1 MGGGAARN
9 QRARRGAGVA
19 AAVAIGLCALLATWG
34 TGGGPASAAATPGVT
49 STTIT
54 FGQTVPKSGPAALYG
69 QSTYGV
75 EAYFDYTNAQGGV
88 QGHKLDLISLDDK
101 YQPAVSVQLT
111 RDLLNKYHVF
121 AEVAVNGSAP
131 TEGVLTVLTP
141 ANVPLIGPQTGAT
154 PVQSVFRK
162 NLYNVWPS
170 YVTEGR
176 LLGHYAKDTLHLT
189 KIGVLYQND
198 DFGKSL
204 YDGVKDAGVQA
215 AVAISYDPS
224 QVDFAPQAEK
234 FKSAGCDGV
243 IILAI
248 PGPTITFLNAM
259 AAINYKPV
267 RLMSQVSAIPQSFSA
282 AKSEFPGSYIGAFIP
297 PLTETSNPQVKLFLD
312 SMAKYQP
319 GKPASVFAAWGWTEA
334 QVAVAGLKGIKGPIT
349 RDSYEDALNHVT
361 DLHTLGGTITYTP
374 TDHSGIKHMFMVVAR
389 NGRLEPISG
398 NGK

>member
-1 MGGGAARN
+1 MGMSFTRGGRTRPGMGLRAATL
-9 QRARRGAGVA
+9 
-19 AAVAIGLCALLATWG
+19 IGLCLLFATWG
-34 TGGGPASAAATPGVT
+34 AGRGSASAAATPGVT

-75 EAYFDYTNAQGGV
+75 DAYFAYVNDHGGV
-88 QGHKLDLISLDDK
+88 LGRRLRLISLDDK

-111 RDLLNKYHVF
+111 RDLLDKYHVF

-131 TEGVLTVLTP
+131 TEAVLTVLTP
-141 ANVPLIGPQTGAT
+141 ANVPLIGPQSGAT

-176 LLGHYAKDTLHLT
+176 LLGGYAKDTLHLS

-204 YDGVKDAGVQA
+204 YDGVKDAGVDA
-215 AVAISYDPS
+215 TVAIPYDPS
-224 QVDFAPQAEK
+224 QVDFAAQAER

-243 IILAI
+243 MILAI
-248 PGPTITFLNAM
+248 PGSTIAFLNAM
-259 AAINYKPV
+259 AAIDYKPG
-267 RLMSQVSAIPQSFSA
+267 RLMSQTSAIPQSFSA

-297 PLTETSNPQVKLFLD
+297 PLTETGNAEVRLFLD
-312 SMAKYQP
+312 SMARYEP

-334 QVAVAGLKGIKGPIT
+334 QVAVAGLRGIKGPVT
-349 RDSYEDALNHVT
+349 RDAYEAALDRLT
-361 DLHTLGGTITYTP
+361 DLQTLGGEVTYTR
-374 TDHSGIKHMFMVVAR
+374 TSHAGIQKMFMVIAKH
-389 NGRLEPISG
+389 GRLESVP
-398 NGK
+398 NE

>member
-1 MGGGAARN
+1 MA
-9 QRARRGAGVA
+9 A
-19 AAVAIGLCALLATWG
+19 AAVIGLCLLLVTWG
-34 TGGGPASAAATPGVT
+34 AGPGSASAAATPGVPSAT
-49 STTIT
+49 LT

-75 EAYFDYTNAQGGV
+75 EAYFAYINDRSGV
-88 QGHKLDLISLDDK
+88 RGRKLRLISLDDK

-111 RDLLNKYHVF
+111 RDLLDKYRVF

-131 TEGVLTVLTP
+131 TEAVLTVLTP
-141 ANVPLIGPQTGAT
+141 VNVPLIGPQSGAT

-170 YVTEGR
+170 YVTEGK
-176 LLGHYAKDTLHLT
+176 LLGKYAKDTLHLSR
-189 KIGVLYQND
+189 IGVLYQND

-204 YDGVKDAGVQA
+204 YDGVKEAGVTA
-215 AVAISYDPS
+215 TVAIPYDPG
-224 QVDFAPQAEK
+224 QVDFGAQAEQ

-248 PGPTITFLNAM
+248 PGPTISFLNAM
-259 AAINYKPV
+259 AAIDYKPA
-267 RLMSQVSAIPQSFSA
+267 RLMSQTSAIPQSFSA

-312 SMAKYQP
+312 SMAKYEP

-334 QVAVAGLKGIKGPIT
+334 QVAVAGLKAIKGPIT
-349 RDSYEDALNHVT
+349 RDSYEAALDHIT
-361 DLHTLGGTITYTP
+361 GLQTLGGDVTYTP
-374 TDHSGIKHMFMVVAR
+374 TSHAGIQKMFMVIAKH
-389 NGRLEPISG
+389 GRLEPVPTE
-398 NGK
+398 

>member
-1 MGGGAARN
+1 MGGSSTRGS
-9 QRARRGAGVA
+9 ARRTTSFVA
-19 AAVAIGLCALLATWG
+19 AVVVGMGLLLATWDSN
-34 TGGGPASAAATPGVT
+34 GGSASAAVTPGVA

-75 EAYFDYTNAQGGV
+75 DAYFRYTNAHGGV
-88 QGHKLDLISLDDK
+88 QGRTLRLVSLDDK

-111 RDLLNKYHVF
+111 RDLLDKYHVF

-154 PVQSVFRK
+154 PIQAVFRK

-170 YVTEGR
+170 YVTEGK
-176 LLGHYAKDTLHLT
+176 LLGSYARETLHLK

-204 YDGVKDAGVQA
+204 YDGVKDAGVTA
-215 AVAISYDPS
+215 TVAISYDPS
-224 QVDFAPQAEK
+224 QVDFGAQAEK

-248 PGPTITFLNAM
+248 PGPTISFLNAM
-259 AAINYKPV
+259 AAIDYKPV

-297 PLTETSNPQVKLFLD
+297 PLTETGNPQVKLFLD
-312 SMAKYQP
+312 SMPKHEP

-334 QVAVAGLKGIKGPIT
+334 QVAVAGLKAIKGPIT
-349 RDSYEDALNHVT
+349 RDSYEAALNHLT
-361 DLHTLGGTITYTP
+361 GLQTLGGEVSYTP
-374 TDHSGIKHMFMVVAR
+374 TSHAGIQKMFMVIAKH
-389 NGRLEPISG
+389 GRLAPVPGE
-398 NGK
+398 